1 MMSKLDKVIDVYIKE
16 KSSCYENKTEIE
28 SIKELEDALREK
40 LRRQIVEEVKT
51 EHVQEMSDAAD
62 EEIERRAN
70 IEKLSQLKS
79 LMWTGFVVAFVVG
92 LFVNQITDIVG
103 VFKGTVNLQ
112 SVWPT
117 IIISIVLFLICLG
130 LYLYSFFKN
139 VIEMYNDIKKKK
151 KDNQSS

>member
-79 LMWTGFVVAFVVG
+79 LM
-92 LFVNQITDIVG
+92 
-103 VFKGTVNLQ
+103 
-112 SVWPT
+112 
-117 IIISIVLFLICLG
+117 
-130 LYLYSFFKN
+130 
-139 VIEMYNDIKKKK
+139 
-151 KDNQSS
+151 